1 LEPWDFVLLPTKQA
15 RFIGVCL
22 GRGAGGGRHDSQTIW
37 SDHGE
42 PNVVVSKAN
51 ARERSRGFDRI
62 FKVARERA
70 RPARDAIA
78 MTTRDAIAMTT
89 GR

>member
-1 LEPWDFVLLPTKQA
+1 
-15 RFIGVCL
+15 
-22 GRGAGGGRHDSQTIW
+22 
-37 SDHGE
+37 
-42 PNVVVSKAN
+42 VSKAN